1 VKYFPIISK
10 DIFTYN
16 WKIFIIQVKI
26 SLLLKVEPMGVKN
39 KIKELRKQHHITQVE
54 MAKAMQVTRQTI
66 VAIENHHYNPSLEL
80 SLKIAKYF
88 GVKVEEI
95 FTLE

>member
-1 VKYFPIISK
+1 M
-10 DIFTYN
+10 T
-16 WKIFIIQVKI
+16 
-26 SLLLKVEPMGVKN
+26 VKN
-39 KIKELRKQHHITQVE
+39 KIKELRVQHEITQVQ
-54 MAKAMQVTRQTI
+54 MAKDLQVTRQTI